1 MAASPPELSFLGN
14 PIEICLVTKDY
25 SRTIKGLSQL
35 GIGPWRVY
43 TFTPENTTNQTYRG
57 KPSAFTM
64 RVCFAELSP
73 TMVYEVI
80 QPVSSETIFQ
90 EFLDQHG
97 EGD

>member
-1 MAASPPELSFLGN
+1 
-14 PIEICLVTKDY
+14 VTKDFKQ
-25 SRTIKGLSQL
+25 TITGLSQV

-57 KPSAFTM
+57 EPSAFTM
-64 RVCFAELSP
+64 RVCFADLSP

-80 QPVSSETIFQ
+80 QPISGPNIFQ

-97 EGD
+97 EGKVFLLRPRPKSPSRKHL